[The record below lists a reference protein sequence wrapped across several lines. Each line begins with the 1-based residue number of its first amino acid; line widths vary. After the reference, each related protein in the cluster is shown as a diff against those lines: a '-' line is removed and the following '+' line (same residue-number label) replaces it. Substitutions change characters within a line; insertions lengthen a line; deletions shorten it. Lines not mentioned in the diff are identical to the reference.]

1 MRCVEYV
8 FVGWLPSAMTTLQGT
23 ELLSKARFLTSPATS
38 KSFLEMVADEEFELR
53 LRFGHWEHQTA
64 YHSTSKKSKDP
75 APKDLPPLPKC
86 DPMYIACP
94 GTRFAGWMPLAG
106 ASDLEV
112 KTDAGRPKNTKRIY
126 VPTSSKFISMAAKAQ
141 RAADRNRSYSLFAE
155 PPFFTCKHRARM
167 FVRAFFQLWPGS
179 RWI

>member
-1 MRCVEYV
+1 
-8 FVGWLPSAMTTLQGT
+8 
-23 ELLSKARFLTSPATS
+23 
-38 KSFLEMVADEEFELR
+38 MVADEEFELR
-53 LRFGHWEHQTA
+53 LRFGHWEHQA
-64 YHSTSKKSKDP
+64 AHHSTSKKSKDP

-112 KTDAGRPKNTKRIY
+112 KADAGRPSGKTKRIY
-126 VPTSSKFISMAAKAQ
+126 VLTSFQFISMAAKAR
-141 RAADRNRSYSLFAE
+141 RAADRNRSYRLFAE

-167 FVRAFFQLWPGS
+167 FVRAFFLILAWQQVDLTPEDLGHFGETYMEQHKPVRVWKP
-179 RWI
+179 RY